1 MNASLKFFK
10 IRQAGVANTRAMCYI
25 LTMRT
30 SLILI
35 AALVLCGNTAW
46 SDTKTFKLSVT
57 IPETVTLA
65 QNNLSQTV
73 QIQRAVRNNQ
83 TISLKSIVVH

>member
-1 MNASLKFFK
+1 M
-10 IRQAGVANTRAMCYI
+10 RI
-25 LTMRT
+25 LF
-30 SLILI
+30 ILI

-65 QNNLSQTV
+65 QNNASQMV
-73 QIQRAVRNNQ
+73 QTQQAVRNNQ
-83 TISLKSIVVH
+83 SISLRSIVLH